1 MNQTNRETL
10 QDVRLTEREIEI
22 LNWIKQGKTNVE
34 TALILEISNETVK
47 FHLNNIKR
55 KLDCVRT
62 MQAVVKA
69 IGCGLIDP

>member
-47 FHLNNIKR
+47 FHLNNIKW